1 MERPALPT
9 LRQLAYL
16 VELSARLNFRVAAEA
31 QFVTQSTLSAGI
43 KELETLLGVQLVERD
58 NRNVRL
64 TAIGENVVARA
75 KELLAAATDLA
86 EAARAAARPLS
97 GPLRLGAIPTIAPY
111 LLPRVLP
118 ALRRA
123 YGDLKLYLREDV
135 TKVLLERLRAGG
147 LDVALIALPFDTGD
161 LYLRELFRDEF
172 SLVTREADRAVG
184 NKGIA
189 LRKIDTGDML
199 LLEEGHCLRDH
210 VIAACGPRRGTWE
223 TRVEATSL
231 TTLIQM
237 VEGGLGM
244 TLLPGI
250 TLEAGILK
258 GTRLVARRF
267 SPPVPSRTL
276 ALVARRTSPR
286 RRDADLLADFLIDQR
301 RGWRIGA
308 AATLLLADD
317 DIGRLDDGAGFV
329 SDLEAELLGGL
340 DRDRGG
346 DRGAAFDGDR
356 DARRR
361 RSQHHVYDAP
371 LQRHCARSAS

>member
-1 MERPALPT
+1 MDRPALPT

-58 NRNVRL
+58 NRHVRL
-64 TAIGENVVARA
+64 TAIGEDVVARA

-86 EAARAAARPLS
+86 EAAHSATRPLS

-123 YGDLKLYLREDV
+123 HGDLKLYLREDV
-135 TKVLLERLRAGG
+135 TRVLLERLRAGG

-161 LYLRELFRDEF
+161 LYVRELFRDEF
-172 SLVTREADRAVG
+172 SLVTREGDRAAGV
-184 NKGIA
+184 KGVA
-189 LRKIDTGDML
+189 LRKIDTADML

-210 VIAACGPRRGTWE
+210 AIAACGPRRGTWE
-223 TRVEATSL
+223 SPVEATSL

-237 VEGGLGM
+237 VEGGLGV

-258 GTRLVARRF
+258 GTRLVARRL

-286 RRDADLLADFLIDQR
+286 RRDADLLADFLVDQR
-301 RGWRIGA
+301 RGARPDVG
-308 AATLLLADD
+308 TR
-317 DIGRLDDGAGFV
+317 GR
-329 SDLEAELLGGL
+329 
-340 DRDRGG
+340 
-346 DRGAAFDGDR
+346 
-356 DARRR
+356 
-361 RSQHHVYDAP
+361 
-371 LQRHCARSAS
+371 

>member
-43 KELETLLGVQLVERD
+43 KELETVLGVQLVERD

-75 KELLAAATDLA
+75 KELLASATDLA
-86 EAARAAARPLS
+86 EAARAATRPLS

-161 LYLRELFRDEF
+161 LYLRELFRDDF
-172 SLVTREADRAVG
+172 SLVTREADRAAG

-189 LRKIDTGDML
+189 LRKVDTGDML

-237 VEGGLGM
+237 VEGGLGT

-267 SPPVPSRTL
+267 APPVPSRTL

-286 RRDADLLADFLIDQR
+286 RRDADLLADFLVEQHR
-301 RGWRIGA
+301 
-308 AATLLLADD
+308 T
-317 DIGRLDDGAGFV
+317 V
-329 SDLEAELLGGL
+329 S
-340 DRDRGG
+340 RT
-346 DRGAAFDGDR
+346 
-356 DARRR
+356 
-361 RSQHHVYDAP
+361 RS
-371 LQRHCARSAS
+371 